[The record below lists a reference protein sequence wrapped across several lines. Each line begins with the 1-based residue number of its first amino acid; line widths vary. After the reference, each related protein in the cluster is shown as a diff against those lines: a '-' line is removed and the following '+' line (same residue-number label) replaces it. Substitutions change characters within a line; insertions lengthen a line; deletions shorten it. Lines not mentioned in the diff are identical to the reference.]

1 MQPRSQADQSLSNY
15 NSHSMGWT
23 CLVERLQQPWEFGK
37 ENCTGP
43 EVFYK
48 EAAQGRGEG
57 GCEEILSEDEIQNS
71 SGEKQ
76 GPFPVKTGV
85 CSERLWCPGW
95 KGENQVQEM
104 EADTR
109 KDLNVLPTTG

>member
-1 MQPRSQADQSLSNY
+1 MGLPQKSSGGEGGMQPRSQADQSLPNY

-23 CLVERLQQPWEFGK
+23 CLVERLQQHWEFGK

-57 GCEEILSEDEIQNS
+57 GCEETLWEDEI
-71 SGEKQ
+71 
-76 GPFPVKTGV
+76 
-85 CSERLWCPGW
+85 
-95 KGENQVQEM
+95 
-104 EADTR
+104 
-109 KDLNVLPTTG
+109 